1 MSNVPTAHPQ
11 PSPPQPEHVNDWL
24 LGFDGFDP
32 ASERHR
38 EALCTLGNG
47 YMATRGAL
55 SEATAAPGGGP
66 DTHYP
71 GTYCAGLY
79 NRLGSTIA
87 GRHVTNESMVN
98 LPNWLPLTVR
108 INDGPWLGTA
118 GMELAEHRVEL
129 DMTRGVLVRT
139 SVVMDPDGRRLRL
152 TQRRFVSMRD
162 THVAAM
168 STTLTPEGFSGRISV
183 RSALD
188 GRVRNSGVRRYRD
201 LPNDHLTGHR
211 CHHEDDEVMCLHV
224 RTNQSQVLVSQAAR
238 TRVFVDDTP
247 LDVPPV
253 RLTDPGAHDRPA
265 STPAAPGPANA
276 TGAANASGAANA
288 VGTAGTDGFPSGA
301 WVGQQF
307 DLDVTDGQQVRIEK
321 VVWMFTS
328 RDNGSGEPATEACSW
343 ARATTHD
350 FDALLAR
357 HVVAWRHLW
366 EHVDIGVGTDGVVGR
381 YVHLHLFHVLQT
393 MSPVSVFAD
402 AGVPARGLH
411 GEAYRGHV
419 FWDEVFVLPFLSLRL
434 PQIARSALM
443 YRYRRLDMARRLAAE
458 AGFSGAMFPWQSGS
472 NGREETQTMHLNPV
486 SGRWLP
492 DASHLQRHVNAA
504 IAYNVWHYYQATADT
519 GFLTSYGG
527 ELMLE
532 IARFWASAATY
543 NHALDRYEIRGV
555 VGPDEYHQ
563 AYPGGPPGIDNNA
576 YTNIMAVW
584 CVCRAF
590 EVLEVLPPAAAREL
604 RDRIALTRTELDH
617 WGEVSR
623 KMRVCFHDGV
633 ISQFEG
639 FDDLA
644 ELDWDHYRQRYG
656 DISRLD
662 RILEAEGDTTDRYK
676 LTKQADVMMLFFL
689 LSAEELSA
697 ILQRLG
703 YGYDTELI
711 PATIAY
717 YEPRTAH
724 GSTLSRVVHAWIH
737 ARANRAESW
746 RLFCEALH
754 SDVNDI
760 QGGTTAEGIHLGAM
774 AGTIDLL
781 QRCYTGLELTHDR
794 LRLNPVVPDELAPM
808 EFAVRY
814 RTHLVHLRFDGGTT
828 TVRMDNDEGGPITVE
843 FAGVCHDLAPGHT
856 LTFD

>member
-1 MSNVPTAHPQ
+1 MSDVPTMGAHLAGAQ
-11 PSPPQPEHVNDWL
+11 AADVNDWL
-24 LGFDGFDP
+24 LSFDGFDP

-55 SEATAAPGGGP
+55 SEAVVDP
-66 DTHYP
+66 DVHYP

-79 NRLGSTIA
+79 NRLGSDVA

-108 INDGPWLGTA
+108 INDGPWLGTD
-118 GMELAEHRVEL
+118 GMELDEHRVEL

-139 SVVMDPDGRRLRL
+139 SVVVDPAGRRLRL

-188 GRVRNSGVRRYRD
+188 GRVRNSGVRRYAD
-201 LPNDHLTGHR
+201 LPDDHLTGHR
-211 CHHEDDEVMCLHV
+211 SHHEDDEVMCLHV
-224 RTNQSQVLVSQAAR
+224 RTNQSQVLVSQAAH

-247 LDVPPV
+247 VGVPPV
-253 RLTDPGAHDRPA
+253 RLTDPDG
-265 STPAAPGPANA
+265 GP
-276 TGAANASGAANA
+276 
-288 VGTAGTDGFPSGA
+288 TAA

-321 VVWMFTS
+321 VVWLFTS
-328 RDNGSGEPATEACSW
+328 RDGGSGEPATEACSW
-343 ARATTHD
+343 ALATTHD
-350 FDALLAR
+350 FEALQTR

-366 EHVDIGVGTDGVVGR
+366 EHVDIGVGTDGEIAR

-393 MSPVSVFAD
+393 LSPVSVFAD

-458 AGFSGAMFPWQSGS
+458 EGFTGAMFPWQSGS

-555 VGPDEYHQ
+555 MGPDEYHQ

-604 RDRIALTRTELDH
+604 RDRIGLTRTELDH

-662 RILEAEGDTTDRYK
+662 RILEAEGDSTDRYK
-676 LTKQADVMMLFFL
+676 LTKQADVMMLFYL

-697 ILQRLG
+697 ILRRLG
-703 YGYDTELI
+703 YDYDTELI

-717 YEPRTAH
+717 YGPRTAH

-737 ARANRAESW
+737 ARANRTESW

-781 QRCYTGLELTHDR
+781 QRCYTGLELTHDL

-814 RTHLVHLRFDGGTT
+814 RTHLVHLRFDRDVT

-843 FAGVCHDLAPGHT
+843 FAGVRQDLAPGHT
-856 LTFD
+856 LTLG